1 MANTGETERTR
12 QRTAPMVRGQML
24 GTAGPHTQPAMSPA
38 GPSAMDELPTSSV
51 SAPAPVRPT
60 REIAAPPEPRLHPP
74 GTTLGRYVLLGPLGS
89 GGLGDVYAAY
99 DPELDRKVAIK
110 LLKPEVFGQFDLG
123 RLRNRLMREAQAMAK
138 LSHPNVVTVHDV
150 GLHDDHLF
158 IAMEHVEGGTF
169 RQWLKEAP
177 RTWKQIR
184 DVLVLAGR
192 GLQAAHEAGLVH
204 RDFKPSNV
212 MVTPEGKVMVLDFGL
227 ARRPGRDGRGVSGDD
242 LIRPALAQRL
252 PSGPHTGLTG
262 APSLVDESVTQT
274 GIVLGTP
281 GYMAPE
287 QYEEEVVDAA
297 ADQFGFCV
305 TAYEAF
311 WGQRPFLG
319 RGEALID
326 AVMLGK
332 ITPATAEPKIPGWL
346 KRAILRGLRPK
357 AAERH
362 ASMEALLHALRR
374 DERSRRWQIVALT
387 TAIVVSGAGGA
398 AAYAMF
404 ANPDPPHDRIE
415 ELADAAHEAAAKT
428 FYVYPPPEQRQTATA
443 YRMVVELESLAGADD
458 DAGDARAAELR
469 KEFAQT
475 LTMLGD
481 RYFAQDGGAPFA
493 TDYYAQALIFDPDN
507 AHARERV
514 AMTAGELAAFRERA
528 ASGDFTDAELEA
540 AELLAIVAIDDEDDR
555 NDKLADA
562 FAKPNR
568 AGIATRQAV
577 AQLVGEHEQARVFRG
592 AGIDP
597 SPPDTKPESAP
608 TPAAEPIIVD
618 ESTGG
623 DEPTTA
629 ETGTT
634 EPEPDADPEPAQ
646 TPNPAPAGRKGGKSG
661 GKSAASSATPSQTGE
676 DDPLDTPSASKA
688 DPEKAAALVDK
699 AAAAMRRGDLGEAES
714 LLHQALAANRLSHRA
729 LIMLSELY
737 YQRSK
742 YPAAAKFAEKAVAI
756 APKNAGYRLQLG
768 DSYFKVLRY
777 TDARTQYEKAKELG
791 AAKAASRLERLD
803 DKLGK

>member
-1 MANTGETERTR
+1 MGEKTRPRHRTE
-12 QRTAPMVRGQML
+12 PMVPGKVL
-24 GTAGPHTQPAMSPA
+24 GTQGPRTQPAPSSPSST
-38 GPSAMDELPTSSV
+38 PSLEDMPTSAV
-51 SAPAPVRPT
+51 SPPRPPRPT
-60 REIAAPPEPRLHPP
+60 REVSAPPDPGFMTP
-74 GTTLGRYVLLGPLGS
+74 GTMLGRYVLLGPLGS
-89 GGLGDVYAAY
+89 GGLGDVYAAF

-110 LLKPEVFGQFDLG
+110 LLKPEVFGLFDLG
-123 RLRNRLMREAQAMAK
+123 RLRNRLIREAQAMAK

-169 RQWLKEAP
+169 RQWLKQAP
-177 RTWKQIR
+177 RSWKEIR
-184 DVLVLAGR
+184 DVLVQAGR
-192 GLQAAHEAGLVH
+192 GLQAAHDAGLVH

-212 MVTPEGKVMVLDFGL
+212 MVTPEGKVVVLDFGL
-227 ARRPGRDGRGVSGDD
+227 ARRPGRDGQGVSGDD
-242 LIRPALAQRL
+242 LLRPVPVQRM

-262 APSLVDESVTQT
+262 VPSLVDESVTQT
-274 GIVLGTP
+274 GVVLGTP

-319 RGEALID
+319 KGEELID

-332 ITPATAEPKIPGWL
+332 ITPVDAEPKIPKWL

-357 AAERH
+357 PAERH
-362 ASMEALLHALRR
+362 ANMEALLHALHR
-374 DERSRRWQIVALT
+374 DQRSRRWQIIGIS
-387 TAIVVSGAGGA
+387 TAVVLSGVGGA
-398 AAYAMF
+398 TAYAML

-428 FYVYPPPEQRQTATA
+428 FYVYPPPEERETPTA

-458 DAGDARAAELR
+458 DAGDERAAELR
-469 KEFAQT
+469 KEFAGT

-481 RYFAQDGGAPFA
+481 RYFAEDGGAPFA

-507 AHARERV
+507 EHARERV
-514 AMTAGELAAFRERA
+514 AMTAGELAAFRQRA
-528 ASGDFTDAELEA
+528 ESGGFSDAELEA
-540 AELLAIVAIDDEDDR
+540 AQLLAIVAIDDEDDR

-568 AGIATRQAV
+568 TGLATRQAV
-577 AQLVGEHEQARVFRG
+577 AQLVGEREQARVFRG
-592 AGIDP
+592 SGASAAKAEP
-597 SPPDTKPESAP
+597 KPEADAQP
-608 TPAAEPIIVD
+608 EPEPSGDD

-623 DEPTTA
+623 DEVIVDGDA
-629 ETGTT
+629 EA
-634 EPEPDADPEPAQ
+634 EPETQPA
-646 TPNPAPAGRKGGKSG
+646 TPTPSARKGGKSS
-661 GKSAASSATPSQTGE
+661 GKSPPPAAPAEPAIE
-676 DDPLDTPSASKA
+676 DDPLDTPSATKA

-699 AAAAMRRGDLGEAES
+699 AASAMRRGDLGEAES
-714 LLHQALAANRLSHRA
+714 LLHQALAANRRSHRA

-756 APKNAGYRLQLG
+756 SPNNANYRLQLG

-777 TDARTQYEKAKELG
+777 TDARKQYEKAKDLG
-791 AAKAASRLERLD
+791 ASKAASRLERLD